1 MANALKQMVL
11 AVGLVGVL
19 TLLAGCATHRDYYEP
34 GGNFHGNKAADA
46 VLRFSSWDYIF
57 LVKPV
62 YQENGFLQQVQR
74 DTMRQVMDQLA
85 VPREM
90 AVVVIGRTYEGKK
103 LDAVVGEM
111 KNVLGSC
118 GFQRVVFLR
127 SNCRKNINGSQVID
141 DSRLPIIAAQART
154 LPQL

>member
-1 MANALKQMVL
+1 
-11 AVGLVGVL
+11 
-19 TLLAGCATHRDYYEP
+19 
-34 GGNFHGNKAADA
+34 
-46 VLRFSSWDYIF
+46 
-57 LVKPV
+57 
-62 YQENGFLQQVQR
+62 
-74 DTMRQVMDQLA
+74 
-85 VPREM
+85 
-90 AVVVIGRTYEGKK
+90 
-103 LDAVVGEM
+103 M